1 MERFSSDLRWIL
13 LNKLVDFPY
22 LDRVYQFFL
31 LLFSLIAIYLIIY
44 AFLPAK
50 FLPKKS
56 IYPNKIIQSDIFY
69 TLIISALI
77 ISGRWPGLLIGY
89 QNPDETL
96 LLTGATKLLQ
106 DPIFW
111 RSVDTTTSGP
121 LNVYPLMIPSLFGF
135 RLEYASARV
144 IGLGLMIVSVT
155 CLYYSLRCIY
165 SETTARLA
173 TFVVAIT
180 IALMR
185 HPNFI
190 HYTSEHLPIA
200 LLSIAILCCC
210 QIYVCQTP
218 HRQNYLIF
226 SLGFILGM
234 SPFSKYQSI
243 PIAFSIF
250 IVSLHIIWVK
260 STSTNQF
267 FRQIFILIAGT
278 LSFPIFVFLYLA
290 FFGLIDVFWKSSIQT
305 NLLFYMKE
313 VSKLRNYSSDW
324 SAKISIFLYM
334 LKTSSE
340 TYIIFALTGITV
352 LLTSVI
358 FLVKKSL
365 RNPLIKSA
373 NTSLFIYY
381 SLLLL
386 IASTYSVV
394 KPGNP
399 FLHYM
404 LFLIIPCGFTL
415 GVFIGEME
423 NQLSIFSNQIKKWFM
438 TIILTIIIIVCLR
451 DVFNSR
457 GNQFISKRKYFL
469 DNYIDPV
476 AQFIVN
482 HSQMDESIAV
492 WGLVRETNLYVQ
504 TGLYPAT
511 RDIDNLWQIVSHP
524 LQEFYLERY
533 KNDLLKSQPNLFV
546 DTIPEESTYI
556 MKKSHDHFPLIA
568 NFIKEHYELVKEI
581 DGFRIYART
590 EKNKL

>member
-1 MERFSSDLRWIL
+1 MERFSADLRWIL
-13 LNKLVDFPY
+13 LNKLVDFPH

-31 LLFSLIAIYLIIY
+31 LLFSFIAIYLIIY
-44 AFLPAK
+44 PFLPAK
-50 FLPKKS
+50 FLPQKS
-56 IYPNKIIQSDIFY
+56 IYLINIIQSDIFY

-89 QNPDETL
+89 QNPDETF

-185 HPNFI
+185 FAQYI
-190 HYTSEHLPIA
+190 HYSSEHMPIA
-200 LLSIAILCCC
+200 LLSIAILFCC
-210 QIYVCQTP
+210 QIYICQTP
-218 HRQNYLIF
+218 QRQNYLIF
-226 SLGFILGM
+226 SLGFVLGM

-260 STSTNQF
+260 STSINQF
-267 FRQIFILIAGT
+267 FRHIFILIAGS
-278 LSFPIFVFLYLA
+278 LSFPIFIFLYLI
-290 FFGLIDVFWKSSIQT
+290 FFDLIDDFWKMSIQT
-305 NLLFYMKE
+305 NLLFYVQE
-313 VSKLRNYSSDW
+313 ASKLKNYSSDW
-324 SAKISIFLYM
+324 SSKIAIFSQI

-340 TYIIFALTGITV
+340 TYIIFSLTGITV
-352 LLTSVI
+352 LLTSII
-358 FLVKKSL
+358 FFFKKSL
-365 RNPLIKSA
+365 INPFIKSA

-381 SLLLL
+381 SLLFL

-399 FLHYM
+399 FLHYL
-404 LFLIIPCGFTL
+404 LFLIIPCGFSL
-415 GVFIGEME
+415 GVFIGEIE
-423 NQLSIFSNQIKKWFM
+423 NQLSIFTKRRKKWFM
-438 TIILTIIIIVCLR
+438 TIIFAIIIILCLR
-451 DVFNSR
+451 DVFDSR
-457 GNQFISKRKYFL
+457 GNRFISKRKEFL
-469 DNYIDPV
+469 ENYINPP

-482 HSQMDESIAV
+482 HSQIGESIAV
-492 WGLVRETNLYVQ
+492 WGDYPSNVYIQ
-504 TGLYPAT
+504 TGLTPAL
-511 RDIDNLWQIVSHP
+511 RDIDNIWQIVSHP

-533 KNDLLKSQPNLFV
+533 KNDLLKSQPSFFV
-546 DTIPEESTYI
+546 DTMPEKSTDI
-556 MKKSHDHFPLIA
+556 LKKSHDHFPLIA
-568 NFIKEHYELVKEI
+568 DFIEKNYELLEEI
-581 DGFRIYART
+581 NGFRIYVRS
-590 EKNKL
+590 EKK